1 MEDIDDVF
9 LEVGCNGGEIKK
21 SGIGRS
27 KSDSVFFGVVFSNL
41 SINLNGDLESSIYL
55 EEFFEVVLREYF
67 LFMSF
72 GKKIEKSSDGSV
84 GEGEEN

>member
-1 MEDIDDVF
+1 M
-9 LEVGCNGGEIKK
+9 
-21 SGIGRS
+21 
-27 KSDSVFFGVVFSNL
+27 FFGVVFSNL
-41 SINLNGDLESSIYL
+41 SINLNGDLESSVYL